1 MSVIFIGKSRLKYD
15 DPHHC
20 HDAWEII
27 ASVSGEGFVDFDDRR
42 LPFNEMTVLCIPPGV
57 KHSKHATEGCI
68 DLWMLFSDFPAD
80 KGRAM
85 IISDDENR
93 NILNV
98 MNIMFSMFH
107 SENPS
112 KQAIVNSLLE
122 SITEMIISRTDK
134 HPPDRRIENI
144 KNEIMQNFHNPDFS
158 LTKCLEAYGYCA
170 DHMRRIFTDAVGT
183 SPVEYLTDTRIKA
196 AKQLLENSDISDN
209 TISKIC
215 ELSGYSD
222 IGYFSK
228 VFKKKTGLTPSEYRK
243 RNGG

>member
-1 MSVIFIGKSRLKYD
+1 
-15 DPHHC
+15 
-20 HDAWEII
+20 
-27 ASVSGEGFVDFDDRR
+27 
-42 LPFNEMTVLCIPPGV
+42 
-57 KHSKHATEGCI
+57 
-68 DLWMLFSDFPAD
+68 MLFSDFPAD

-112 KQAIVNSLLE
+112 KQVIVNSLLE
-122 SITEMIISRTDK
+122 SMKEMIISRTDK

-170 DHMRRIFTDAVGT
+170 DHMRRIFTDAVGA

-196 AKQLLENSDISDN
+196 AKQLLENSDISVDVN
-209 TISKIC
+209 NKPLEINKFTQGILKETIYAIINSLHTDEPINKINV
-215 ELSGYSD
+215 EV
-222 IGYFSK
+222 K
-228 VFKKKTGLTPSEYRK
+228 E
-243 RNGG
+243 